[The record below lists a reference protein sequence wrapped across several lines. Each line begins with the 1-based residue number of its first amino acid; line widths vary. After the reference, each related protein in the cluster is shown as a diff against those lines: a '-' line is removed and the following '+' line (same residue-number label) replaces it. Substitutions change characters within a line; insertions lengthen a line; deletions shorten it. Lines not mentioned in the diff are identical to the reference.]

1 MVWSNMK
8 QFLVAG
14 NYSKTHVINGEI
26 NMISSTAVSAA
37 KMFSTYLVSIGHSK
51 VFPGRDGS
59 VFGFNFGYN
68 MMSVELAPAQRDL
81 SGSFNT
87 VFFYTKPYNFTRLS
101 LAPLVALASNLV
113 TYSFTTKTM
122 NMPHSHILLAGNN
135 FNYTITQRFGA
146 NLGIMATSSLSNEFP
161 TTYAITIG
169 SRFQF

>member
-68 MMSVELAPAQRDL
+68 MMSVELAPLQRDL

-122 NMPHSHILLAGNN
+122 NMPHSHILLTGNN

-161 TTYAITIG
+161 TTYAVTIG